1 MLLQSR
7 CAGCDRPGHP
17 LCRTCRIA
25 LVGAT
30 PPPVIGR
37 RARPY
42 HADAASG
49 PQPPVIAAVR
59 FSGRAR
65 DVVLGLKY
73 RNRREV
79 AGHLAGLLVNRLL
92 AEGVRPG
99 VDVEVVTWAPTSG
112 RRRRRRGVDQAELI
126 ARHVAAQLGLRCRR
140 LLERE
145 SGPAQTG
152 RSRLDRLE
160 GPAFRARPGLEGRHV
175 LVVDDVVTTGATLRR
190 IADTLYDAGVS
201 AVVLGAVAA
210 TPSGL
215 GVRRERRGQVVVGP
229 WPTSSGGPDAFA
241 DTGGE
246 PTKRVVRRS
255 A

>member
-17 LCRTCRIA
+17 LCRTCRLA
-25 LVGAT
+25 LLAA
-30 PPPVIGR
+30 PPPPLRGP
-37 RARPY
+37 RAHCHP
-42 HADAASG
+42 AGTITD
-49 PQPPVIAAVR
+49 QQVIAAVR
-59 FSGRAR
+59 FTGRAR
-65 DVVLGLKY
+65 DIVLGVKY

-92 AEGVRPG
+92 DQGLRPG
-99 VDVEVVTWAPTSG
+99 VDVEVVTWAPTSS
-112 RRRRRRGVDQAELI
+112 RRRRRRGIDQAELI

-145 SGPAQTG
+145 PGPAQTG
-152 RSRLDRLE
+152 RSRIDRLE
-160 GPAFRARPGLEGRHV
+160 GPAFRARPGLDGTRV

-190 IADTLYDAGVS
+190 VADTLHDAGAA
-201 AVVLGAVAA
+201 AVVLSAVAA

-215 GVRRERRGQVVVGP
+215 GARRERRGQVVVGP
-229 WPTSSGGPDAFA
+229 WPTAGDRRDRTAA
-241 DTGGE
+241 ATGA
-246 PTKRVVRRS
+246 TARRVVRRS